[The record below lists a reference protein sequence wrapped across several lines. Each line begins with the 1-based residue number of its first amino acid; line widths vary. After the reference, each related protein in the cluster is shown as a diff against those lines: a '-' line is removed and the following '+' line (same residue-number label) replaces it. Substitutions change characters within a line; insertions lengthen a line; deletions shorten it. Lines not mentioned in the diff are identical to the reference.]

1 MRLLILPFRFVVTV
15 ISWAIGSALV
25 IVIEAGLTR
34 GHGPEAFVIS
44 APLLALG
51 VGAIVG
57 TVVWRMSRSH
67 PVKAAGVLAV
77 LVAAF
82 ALAAVLG
89 GAAVRG

>member
-1 MRLLILPFRFVVTV
+1 MRLLTLPFRFAAAV
-15 ISWAIGSALV
+15 IAWAIGSALV

-34 GHGPEAFVIS
+34 GHAPVAVVIG

-51 VGAIVG
+51 LGAIVG

-67 PVKAAGVLAV
+67 PFRVASVLAV

-82 ALAAVLG
+82 AVAAVLG

>member
-1 MRLLILPFRFVVTV
+1 
-15 ISWAIGSALV
+15 V

-34 GHGPEAFVIS
+34 GH
-44 APLLALG
+44 APLELAIGAPFVALG
-51 VGAIVG
+51 LGAIVG

-67 PVKAAGVLAV
+67 PVQAGGILAI

-82 ALAAVLG
+82 VMAAVLG

>member
-1 MRLLILPFRFVVTV
+1 MRLLMLPFRFAAAV
-15 ISWAIGSALV
+15 IAWAIGSALV

-34 GHGPEAFVIS
+34 GHAPVALVIA

-51 VGAIVG
+51 LGAIVG

-67 PVKAAGVLAV
+67 PFQAAGVLAV

-82 ALAAVLG
+82 AIAAVLG

>member
-1 MRLLILPFRFVVTV
+1 MRLLVLPFRLAAAAIT
-15 ISWAIGSALV
+15 WAIAVALV

-34 GHGPEAFVIS
+34 GHAAPALVIG

-51 VGAIVG
+51 LGTVVG

-67 PVKAAGVLAV
+67 PVRAVGVLAV
-77 LVAAF
+77 LFAAFGVAA
-82 ALAAVLG
+82 VVG

>member
-1 MRLLILPFRFVVTV
+1 MRLLTLPFRFAAAV
-15 ISWAIGSALV
+15 IAWAIGSALV

-34 GHGPEAFVIS
+34 GHAPVAVVIG

-51 VGAIVG
+51 LGAIVG

-67 PVKAAGVLAV
+67 PFRVAGVLAV

-82 ALAAVLG
+82 AVAAVLG

>member
-1 MRLLILPFRFVVTV
+1 MRLLTLPFRFAAAV
-15 ISWAIGSALV
+15 IAWAIGSALV

-34 GHGPEAFVIS
+34 GHAPVAVVIG

-51 VGAIVG
+51 LGAITG

-67 PVKAAGVLAV
+67 PFQAAGVLTV

-82 ALAAVLG
+82 VMAAVLG
-89 GAAVRG
+89 GAAVMG

>member
-1 MRLLILPFRFVVTV
+1 MRLLTLPFRFAAAV
-15 ISWAIGSALV
+15 IAWAMGSALV

-34 GHGPEAFVIS
+34 GHAPVAVVIG

-51 VGAIVG
+51 LGAIVG
-57 TVVWRMSRSH
+57 TIVWRMSRSH
-67 PVKAAGVLAV
+67 PFRVAVVLAV

-82 ALAAVLG
+82 AVAAVLG

>member
-1 MRLLILPFRFVVTV
+1 MRLLMLPFRFAAAV
-15 ISWAIGSALV
+15 IAWATGSALV
-25 IVIEAGLTR
+25 IVIVVGLIR
-34 GHGPEAFVIS
+34 GHAAAAVVIG

-51 VGAIVG
+51 LGAVVG

-67 PVKAAGVLAV
+67 PVQAAGVLVV

-82 ALAAVLG
+82 VMAAVLG

>member
-1 MRLLILPFRFVVTV
+1 MRLLTLPFRFAAAV
-15 ISWAIGSALV
+15 IAWAIGSALV

-34 GHGPEAFVIS
+34 GHAPVAVAIG
-44 APLLALG
+44 APLLAIG
-51 VGAIVG
+51 FGAIAG

-67 PVKAAGVLAV
+67 PFQAGGILAV

-82 ALAAVLG
+82 VTAAVLG